1 LAGVLLMTLF
11 YGMYIL
17 FVTSIYLLV
26 RHAKGKYTCLTKST
40 VFLFAIGIFVAVTGV
55 RAIIQVSDGDLYLI
69 ESVTHRTG

>member
-55 RAIIQVSDGDLYLI
+55 CAIIQVSDGDLYLI